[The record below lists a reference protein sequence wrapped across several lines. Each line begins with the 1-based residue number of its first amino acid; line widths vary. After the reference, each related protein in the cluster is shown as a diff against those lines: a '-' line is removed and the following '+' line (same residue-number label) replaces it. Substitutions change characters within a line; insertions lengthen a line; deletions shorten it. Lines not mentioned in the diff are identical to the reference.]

1 MRTDKQKTTSRK
13 KEGAK
18 NQQKD
23 LENRRQPKSAAKQDH
38 ARKTTALGQVRRQDE
53 KTGHTLH

>member
-1 MRTDKQKTTSRK
+1 MRSDKQKTTSQK

-23 LENRRQPKSAAKQDH
+23 LENRRQPKSAAKQGH
-38 ARKTTALGQVRRQDE
+38 AKKSPALGQVRRQDE

>member
-1 MRTDKQKTTSRK
+1 MRDDKQKLTSQK

-18 NQQKD
+18 RQQKD
-23 LENRRQPKSAAKQDH
+23 LESRRQPKSAAKQGH
-38 ARKTTALGQVRRQDE
+38 AKKTTALGQVRRQDE